1 MPYADLP
8 IGMLTAIIGGPFFFW
23 LLRRTRRGAGGL
35 VVTDVLM
42 AASGIR
48 VVLGGSL
55 ILDDVD
61 LEVRGGELLALVGPN
76 GAGKSTLL
84 AVLAGD
90 LDPAAGSVEVAGAD
104 LGRTP
109 VRELARLR
117 AVQVQES
124 QLSFAFTA
132 TEVVAM
138 GRAPWQG
145 TDAEDDD
152 DAVVAESMSR
162 ADVTHLAERRF
173 PSLSGGEKARTSFA
187 RALAQRTRVLLL
199 DEPTA
204 ALDIRHQEALLTEA
218 SRLVGEGAAVV
229 VVLHDLSLA
238 GAYADRVVLLRR
250 GRVRAQGTPE
260 AVLTSALLTEVYEHP
275 VDVIHHPDSPGPVV
289 LPVRGRRTRDRI
301 TDARTTEE
309 TTTP

>member
-1 MPYADLP
+1 MSA
-8 IGMLTAIIGGPFFFW
+8 
-23 LLRRTRRGAGGL
+23 RG
-35 VVTDVLM
+35 V
-42 AASGIR
+42 R

-61 LEVRGGELLALVGPN
+61 LEVRPGELTALVGPN

-90 LDPAAGSVEVAGAD
+90 LDPAAGTVEVTGRE
-104 LGRTP
+104 LRRTP
-109 VRELARLR
+109 VRDLARVR

-124 QLSFAFTA
+124 QLSFSFTA

-145 TDAEDDD
+145 TPSEDDD
-152 DAVVAESMSR
+152 DAVVAASMRR
-162 ADVTHLAERRF
+162 ADVTHLAARRF

-187 RALAQRTRVLLL
+187 RALAQDTRVLLL

-204 ALDIRHQEALLTEA
+204 ALDIRHQEALLTEVT
-218 SRLVGEGAAVV
+218 RLVADGAAVV

-238 GAYADRVVLLRR
+238 GAYADRVVLLRG
-250 GRVRAQGTPE
+250 GRVRADGTPHE
-260 AVLTSALLTEVYEHP
+260 VLTAELLTEVYEHP

-289 LPVRGRRTRDRI
+289 LPVRAHRRPGAAGPVV
-301 TDARTTEE
+301 TDIPTAFPTDEE
-309 TTTP
+309 TSS